1 MKPQLQRRVQRY
13 GWDKAASHYEAYWRR
28 QLEPAQKRLLEVANL
43 KPGERVLD
51 MACGT
56 GLVTFPAAEAVAP
69 GGEVLGTD
77 ISAEMV
83 GSARQVAEQRG
94 VGNASF
100 ERMDAEDLDLAEGSF
115 DVALCSLGLM
125 YVPDSLQALWEMRR
139 SLASGGRAVAL
150 VWGERD
156 RCGMAEI
163 FPIADR
169 RVSSEVCP
177 LFFQLGAKDTLA
189 QAFLAAGFAGVTF
202 ERFPTV
208 LSYGS
213 GEEACR
219 AAFEGGPVALAYHRF
234 DEGSRRGVRKEY
246 LDSIEAY
253 RNGEGYE
260 VPGEFV
266 IAGGYK
272 PVGE

>member
-1 MKPQLQRRVQRY
+1 MKPPLQRRVQRY
-13 GWDKAASHYEAYWRR
+13 GWDKAASHYEPYWQR
-28 QLEPAQKRLLEVANL
+28 QLEPGQKRLLEIANL

-51 MACGT
+51 VACGT

-83 GSARQVAEQRG
+83 ERARQRVKEQG
-94 VGNASF
+94 FNNITF

-115 DVALCSLGLM
+115 EVALCSLGLM
-125 YVPDSLQALWEMRR
+125 YVPDSLQALREMHR
-139 SLASGGRAVAL
+139 SLASGGRAVTL

-156 RCGMAEI
+156 RCGMAQI
-163 FPIADR
+163 FQIADR
-169 RVSSEVCP
+169 RVRSEVCP
-177 LFFQLGAKDTLA
+177 LFFQLGTKDILS

-213 GEEACR
+213 GEEAYS
-219 AAFEGGPVALAYHRF
+219 AAFEGGPAALAYYRF
-234 DEGSRRGVRKEY
+234 DESTRREVREEY

-253 RNGEGYE
+253 RSGEGYE

-266 IAGGYK
+266 VAGGYK
-272 PVGE
+272 AVT

>member
-1 MKPQLQRRVQRY
+1 MKPQLQRRIQRY
-13 GWDKAASHYEAYWRR
+13 GWDKAASHYEPHWQR
-28 QLEPAQKRLLEVANL
+28 QLEPGQERLLEVADL
-43 KPGERVLD
+43 KPGEHVLD
-51 MACGT
+51 VACGT

-69 GGEVLGTD
+69 AGEVLGTD

-83 GSARQVAEQRG
+83 ESARQRSKEQG
-94 VGNASF
+94 FHNITF
-100 ERMDAEDLDLAEGSF
+100 ERMDAEDLDLADGSF
-115 DVALCSLGLM
+115 EVALCSLGLM
-125 YVPDSLQALWEMRR
+125 YVPDSFQALREMYR

-163 FPIADR
+163 FQIADR
-169 RVSSEVCP
+169 RVRSEVCP
-177 LFFQLGAKDTLA
+177 LFFQLGAKDTLS
-189 QAFLAAGFAGVTF
+189 QAFLAAGFVGVTF

-213 GEEACR
+213 GEDACR

-234 DEGSRRGVRKEY
+234 DEGTRREVRKEY

-266 IAGGYK
+266 IASGYK
-272 PVGE
+272 VGA